1 MKNVQ
6 KWSWAVA
13 IAGFLFGFDTV
24 VISGANEPIRN
35 LWNTSS
41 WFHGTFIMSMA
52 LWGTVLG
59 SLFGGRFI
67 DKYGRKPILV
77 VIGGLYLFSAV
88 GSAIAWDPYSFS
100 FFRFIGGIGVG
111 ASSVAA
117 PAYISEIS
125 SSKNRGRLVA
135 LYQFNIVFGIL
146 MAFLSNFLLND
157 FGGEDDW
164 RFMLGVEA
172 IPAMIYTLFVLT
184 IPESPRW
191 LLSKKGDIDAASKI
205 LKELMNTRLLN
216 ETIEAIQSEIK
227 SEGRGKVTNFFSKRF
242 RFPILLAFLLAMFN
256 QLSGINFILYYAP
269 SILERAGFATSGSL
283 LSSVSIGGVNLLF
296 TFIGLYLID
305 RAGRRTLMY
314 IGSIGYIVSLV
325 LVAYG
330 FYSDAS
336 AYFNLSFIL
345 LFIASHAIGQGAVI
359 WVFISEIF
367 PNSVRGIGQS
377 WGTGTHWVFAALITL
392 LGPVLMEIYPE
403 GYQIF
408 IIFAICMIVQL
419 LFTHFI
425 MPETKGKSLE
435 ELKSLLEENYIFFNP
450 PQFPLHQDPH
460 PAVGYC
466 PEIDYLLHQFFY
478 L

>member
-172 IPAMIYTLFVLT
+172 IPSMIYTLFVLT

-305 RAGRRTLMY
+305 RAGRRILMY

-435 ELKSLLEENYIFFNP
+435 ELKSLLEEK
-450 PQFPLHQDPH
+450 
-460 PAVGYC
+460 
-466 PEIDYLLHQFFY
+466 
-478 L
+478 

>member
-6 KWSWAVA
+6 KWSWVVA
-13 IAGFLFGFDTV
+13 LAGFLFGFDTV
-24 VISGANEPIRN
+24 VISGANEPIRE
-35 LWNTSS
+35 LWDTSS

-52 LWGTVLG
+52 LWGTVIG

-67 DKYGRKPILV
+67 DNHGRKPILFL
-77 VIGGLYLFSAV
+77 IGGLYLLSAL
-88 GSAIAWDPYSFS
+88 GSALAWDPYSFS
-100 FFRFIGGIGVG
+100 FFRFIGGVGVG

-146 MAFLSNFLLND
+146 LAFLSNYFLND
-157 FGGEDDW
+157 FGGEMDW
-164 RFMLGVEA
+164 RYMLGVEA
-172 IPAMIYTLFVLT
+172 IPAIVYAVFVLS

-191 LLSKKGDIDAASKI
+191 LVIKKKNIEGARRV
-205 LKELMNTRLLN
+205 LMGLMEEKDVDQTL
-216 ETIEAIQSEIK
+216 TAIQSEITPVNSTDK
-227 SEGRGKVTNFFSKRF
+227 RSFFSRKY
-242 RFPILLAFLLAMFN
+242 RFPIMLAFLLAMFN

-269 SILERAGFATSGSL
+269 SILENAGFATTDSL

-296 TFIGLYLID
+296 TFVGLYFID
-305 RAGRRTLMY
+305 KAGRRSLMY
-314 IGSIGYIVSLV
+314 LGSIGYILSLS

-330 FYSDAS
+330 FYTDAS

-345 LFIASHAIGQGAVI
+345 LFIASHAVGQGAVI

-377 WGTGTHWVFAALITL
+377 LGTGTHWVFAALITL
-392 LGPVLMEIYPE
+392 VGPVLLDSFPQ

-408 IIFAICMIVQL
+408 IFFAICMVAQL

-425 MPETKGKSLE
+425 MPETKGKTLE
-435 ELKSLLEENYIFFNP
+435 ELKSIMEK
-450 PQFPLHQDPH
+450 
-460 PAVGYC
+460 
-466 PEIDYLLHQFFY
+466 
-478 L
+478 